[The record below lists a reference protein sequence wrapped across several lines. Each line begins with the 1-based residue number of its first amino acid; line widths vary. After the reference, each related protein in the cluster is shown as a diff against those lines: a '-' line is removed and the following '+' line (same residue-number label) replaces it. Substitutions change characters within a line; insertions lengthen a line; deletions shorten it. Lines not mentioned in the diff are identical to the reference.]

1 MDAQNWTDPSVAWVG
16 VHARRTDLMLR
27 CTSSNC
33 AEGISV
39 EEALPLSKF
48 TDTMKEVAS
57 LAPQG
62 SRIRFYLATDD
73 PIAEET
79 MKRQLSAHNNA
90 GLGMSKVDNNSR
102 MGTHLQSITVAE
114 QAQNHP
120 AAPQSAAA
128 LKNMEFGRSG
138 VMGPHAA
145 RAALEGSDSASKNNI
160 PLGIG
165 ILQEELPV
173 VVSLPKATRDAAGN
187 WLSMRSVVS
196 GLEEAVAD
204 LYLLSRTN
212 VLLGTVGSTFSQTA
226 HLMGDAYFLTIGAD
240 LELKI

>member
-73 PIAEET
+73 PIAEE
-79 MKRQLSAHNNA
+79 K
-90 GLGMSKVDNNSR
+90 
-102 MGTHLQSITVAE
+102 
-114 QAQNHP
+114 
-120 AAPQSAAA
+120 
-128 LKNMEFGRSG
+128 
-138 VMGPHAA
+138 
-145 RAALEGSDSASKNNI
+145 
-160 PLGIG
+160 
-165 ILQEELPV
+165 
-173 VVSLPKATRDAAGN
+173 
-187 WLSMRSVVS
+187 
-196 GLEEAVAD
+196 
-204 LYLLSRTN
+204 
-212 VLLGTVGSTFSQTA
+212 
-226 HLMGDAYFLTIGAD
+226 
-240 LELKI
+240 